1 MAGGDIFFANDKNR
15 AKLSRAATAGRLR
28 RIARGIYT
36 EDLDSPAEEVVARHR
51 WTIVAHLI
59 PDAIIVDRSAASGGA
74 PAHGNLFVA
83 STQRARDVERP
94 GLRIAVREGERLA
107 SDLPWPCDLAIA
119 SHARTLVD
127 NLAVSRGR
135 GRVART
141 LTREELGD
149 WVARHALISGKER
162 LNRLRDEAKLI
173 AEELGVPERSE
184 DIDAFIGAALG
195 THRAPSGSRA
205 LAARADGSGFDDD
218 RARLFDRLATA
229 LAELQPDDEVPESLP
244 APPDEAL
251 STVGFWEAYFSNF
264 IEGTEFPVEQAQ
276 QIIATGEPPA
286 DRRADGHDVL
296 GTYRIVTDLHDRAR
310 TPDGPE
316 AFQELLRARNAEIL
330 AGRPGLGPGGWKD
343 TPNQAGSYVFVAPS
357 LVEGTLAE
365 GFAHRERI
373 ASPLGRALYMFFV
386 VSEVHPFADGNGRVA
401 RATMNAELSAVG
413 ETRIVI
419 PIVWRNEYFASLRQL
434 SREGNS
440 RLYVRTLAYA
450 WRWTAAMNW
459 FDAPTTR
466 AQLERSNALV
476 DSTDAARSGLQLLL
490 P

>member
-1 MAGGDIFFANDKNR
+1 MAAGEIVFANGKNR
-15 AKLSRAATAGRLR
+15 ARLSRATTAGRLR
-28 RIARGIYT
+28 RIARGIYA
-36 EDLDSPAEEVVARHR
+36 EDLDSPAEEIVTRHR
-51 WTIVAHLI
+51 WAIVAHVV

-83 STQRARDVERP
+83 SSQRARDVELP
-94 GLRIAVREGERLA
+94 GLRIAVRNGKRLT
-107 SDLPWPCDLAIA
+107 SDLPWVCDLAIA

-135 GRVART
+135 GRVPRT
-141 LTREELGD
+141 LTRQELGD
-149 WVARHALISGKER
+149 WVARQARINGEER

-195 THRAPSGSRA
+195 TRTAPSGSRA
-205 LAARADGSGFDDD
+205 LAARAAGGGFDDD
-218 RARLFDRLATA
+218 RARLFEQLATD

-244 APPDEAL
+244 APPNEAL
-251 STVGFWEAYFSNF
+251 STVSFWEAYFSNY

-286 DRRADGHDVL
+286 DRPAEGHDVL
-296 GTYRIVTDLHDRAR
+296 GTYRIVTDPGDRAR

-316 AFQELLRARNAEIL
+316 EFQELLRARNAEIL
-330 AGRPGLGPGGWKD
+330 AGRPALGPGAWKD
-343 TPNQAGSYVFVAPS
+343 KPNQAGSYVFVAPS

-373 ASPLGRALYMFFV
+373 PSPFGRALYMFFV
-386 VSEVHPFADGNGRVA
+386 VSEIHPFSDGNGRVA

-413 ETRIVI
+413 ETRIVV
-419 PIVWRNEYFASLRQL
+419 PIVWRTEYFASLRQL
-434 SREGNS
+434 SRAGNA
-440 RLYVRTLAYA
+440 RLYVRTLAFA

-459 FDAPTTR
+459 FDEPTTQT
-466 AQLERSNALV
+466 QLERSNALV
-476 DSTDAARSGLQLLL
+476 DSTDAANSGVRLLL